1 MGALRDLYTMG
12 AFKSRKKHGS
22 ESPSGSGGSD
32 MGGMDSYKRG
42 GKVKRTGPALLH
54 KDEEVIPA
62 GRAKRMRKRS
72 KKR

>member
-1 MGALRDLYTMG
+1 
-12 AFKSRKKHGS
+12 
-22 ESPSGSGGSD
+22 
-32 MGGMDSYKRG
+32 
-42 GKVKRTGPALLH
+42 VKRTGPALLH